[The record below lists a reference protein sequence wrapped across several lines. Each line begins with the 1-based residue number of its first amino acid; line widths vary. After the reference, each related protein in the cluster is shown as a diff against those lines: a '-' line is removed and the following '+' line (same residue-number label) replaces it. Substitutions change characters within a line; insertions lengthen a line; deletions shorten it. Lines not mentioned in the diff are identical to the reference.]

1 MRRER
6 RQATSDGPYAGND
19 GTESRVP
26 GRRNRD
32 RMIGAEHPL
41 QALSTPVT
49 ALGCLTSSLAIFVVG
64 GVLAG
69 FGGLVTAAVLTVV
82 VIALVGFHC
91 RQERITS
98 AGLGLATSVEDVLAL
113 KAGNSAA
120 LTELVGHRPEPARH
134 GRGPVGHQPGPV
146 AERKPVP
153 HMAAGGVRDGSCAE
167 GDDMSTFWDSLTA
180 PERRALRAVAWEET
194 FSAGAPLCREGRT
207 ADNVMIVQSG
217 WTKVCVERS
226 GRERIVAMRGPGD
239 LVGERASLEVRSR
252 SASVIALD
260 TVQAL
265 LVATEDFAAFIR
277 NHPRVLS
284 LVEDQVY
291 ERLTEE
297 PGGSLLREAADLEHR
312 LAALI
317 AELLPRR
324 ADGRPV
330 TLPLSAHDLAGWAG
344 ASPLLVRRVLSAW
357 RDKGVIGTSTG
368 MLTVLDPRQLERVRD
383 EAERPGVPAQTSPC
397 WTGQNCT
404 ILMVD
409 IAGFGAPIRT
419 EEARRTVRRV
429 MYKLLRDAFDD
440 ADVPWTACHRE
451 DRGDGALIIIPPGI
465 PTAQVAD
472 RVIRGL
478 VAGLT
483 PHNHRASAPFRIQL
497 RVAIDVG
504 PVVSDSE
511 GVCSDAVIRAA
522 RMLEAPAL
530 KQRLG
535 ATSADLGFITSTFVY
550 DAVIK
555 NDPAGFEQVK
565 VQVKEARLSA
575 WMCLSG
581 VGREASGS
589 AM

>member
-1 MRRER
+1 M
-6 RQATSDGPYAGND
+6 S
-19 GTESRVP
+19 V
-26 GRRNRD
+26 RRNRD
-32 RMIGAEHPL
+32 LLTGAGGPPRI
-41 QALSTPVT
+41 LSTPVT

-82 VIALVGFHC
+82 VIALVGFNC

-98 AGLGLATSVEDVLAL
+98 AGLGLARSVEDVLAL
-113 KAGNSAA
+113 KGGNSAA
-120 LTELVGHRPEPARH
+120 RTELVGHRP
-134 GRGPVGHQPGPV
+134 GPV
-146 AERKPVP
+146 AGRKPVP
-153 HMAAGGVRDGSCAE
+153 RTAVDRVMDGFYAE
-167 GDDMSTFWDSLTA
+167 GDEMNTFWDSLTA

-194 FSAGAPLCREGRT
+194 FSAGAPLCREGRP
-207 ADNVMIVQSG
+207 ADNVMVIRSG

-265 LVATEDFAAFIR
+265 LIATEDFAAFIR

-284 LVEDQVY
+284 VVEDQVY

-297 PGGSLLREAADLEHR
+297 PGGSLLRGAADLEHR
-312 LAALI
+312 LATLI
-317 AELLPRR
+317 TELLPRR
-324 ADGRPV
+324 DDGRPV
-330 TLPLSAHDLAGWAG
+330 TLPLSERDLAGWAG
-344 ASPLLVRRVLSAW
+344 ASPLLVRRVLAAW
-357 RDKGVIGTSTG
+357 RDKGLIGTSAG
-368 MLTVLDPRQLERVRD
+368 VLTVLDPRRLERVLD
-383 EAERPGVPAQTSPC
+383 EAEQPGVPAHTSPC

-404 ILMVD
+404 VFMVD
-409 IAGFGAPIRT
+409 IAGFGALIRT
-419 EEARRTVRRV
+419 DVDRRSVRAV
-429 MYKLLRDAFDD
+429 MYKLLHDSFDS
-440 ADVPWTACHRE
+440 ADVPWAACHRE
-451 DRGDGALIIIPPGI
+451 DRGDGALIVVPPGI

-478 VAGLT
+478 VAGLA
-483 PHNHRASAPFRIQL
+483 PHNHQASAALRIQL

-511 GVCSDAVIRAA
+511 GVCGDAIIRAA
-522 RMLEAPAL
+522 RLLDAPAL

-535 ATSADLGFITSTFVY
+535 ATSADLGLITSAFVY
-550 DAVIK
+550 DAVIH
-555 NDPAGFEQVK
+555 DPAGFEQVK
-565 VQVKEARLSA
+565 VEVKEAKLSA
-575 WMCLSG
+575 WVRLSG
-581 VGREASGS
+581 VGREVSGS